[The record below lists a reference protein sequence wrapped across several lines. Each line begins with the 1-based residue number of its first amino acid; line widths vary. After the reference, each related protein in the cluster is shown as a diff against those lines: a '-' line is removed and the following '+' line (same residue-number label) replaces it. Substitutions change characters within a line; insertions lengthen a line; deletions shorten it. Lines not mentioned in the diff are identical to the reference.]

1 MRKSISY
8 YLVLAVLKIK
18 GVKKIFSTDPI
29 DYKKLRKEDIKEP
42 KGSAYKKANT
52 FSVFNSRITE
62 IKTSKKSDKLIL
74 FVHGG
79 AFVSGPVQHHWEAV
93 KKMHKKTDFTVW
105 LCDYPKAPESKINEI
120 SENIDAVYDKALE
133 TYEAKNILLL
143 GDSVGATLI
152 FALVQRLIK
161 KGNKTPSKII
171 AITPVM
177 DASLSNSEIKEVDKK
192 DPILSK
198 LGVLSAKKMCAENE
212 DLTAPNISPIHGSF
226 NHFPETLLFLA
237 EHDIMY
243 PDQQILIE
251 KLKESN
257 IKFKAIIG
265 KQMPHIWVLLP
276 FFKEGKKA
284 MKLLLNEI
292 N

>member
-8 YLVLAVLKIK
+8 YLVLTVLKIK
-18 GVKKIFSTDPI
+18 GVKKIFSTDPV

-42 KGSAYKKANT
+42 KGSTYKKANT
-52 FSVFNSRITE
+52 FSVLNSRITE

-74 FVHGG
+74 FIHGG
-79 AFVSGPVQHHWEAV
+79 AFVSGPVQHHWDAV
-93 KKMHKKTDFTVW
+93 KKIHNQTDFSVW

-120 SENIDAVYDKALE
+120 SENIDAIYEKALE
-133 TYEAKNILLL
+133 TYDAKNILLL

-152 FALVQRLIK
+152 FSLVQRLIK

-177 DASLSNSEIKEVDKK
+177 DASLSNSEIKDVDKK

-212 DLTAPNISPIHGSF
+212 GLTVSNISPINGSF

-237 EHDIMY
+237 EYDIMY
-243 PDQQILIE
+243 PDQKILIE